1 MSLYPI
7 PDVLVLGDSYDQY
20 VVQEKEYLACNP
32 GSFGADASFVVI
44 RPSTLEIEES
54 RIPDG
59 TEEVEEMQEDDR
71 AAPLAEIE
79 AEEQVEKEQLE
90 EDEREEE
97 QEEEAERQ
105 EEDERDAVGQEDDQ
119 EVLEPTQKLADS
131 GEELEDDEEEGDDNQ
146 GKEDEPTQMVLS
158 D

>member
-59 TEEVEEMQEDDR
+59 TEEAEEMQEDDR

-79 AEEQVEKEQLE
+79 AEEEIEKERKE

-97 QEEEAERQ
+97 EDRQ
-105 EEDERDAVGQEDDQ
+105 EEDERDAAGQEGPQ
-119 EVLEPTQKLADS
+119 EEKEFLEPTQKLADS
-131 GEELEDDEEEGDDNQ
+131 GEEIEDDEDNEDH
-146 GKEDEPTQMVLS
+146 GKAEDEPTQMVLS

>member
-54 RIPDG
+54 RVPDG
-59 TEEVEEMQEDDR
+59 TEEVDQDEPLEEDDR
-71 AAPLAEIE
+71 AAPLPEVE
-79 AEEQVEKEQLE
+79 AEEERENEEMIEEEKDVLDPTQILPESE
-90 EDEREEE
+90 EDEEEREE
-97 QEEEAERQ
+97 
-105 EEDERDAVGQEDDQ
+105 D
-119 EVLEPTQKLADS
+119 
-131 GEELEDDEEEGDDNQ
+131 
-146 GKEDEPTQMVLS
+146 PTQMVIS